1 MKKPILLI
9 VFSILFAFGPI
20 IVLLFGMAIA
30 EINSC
35 VLHEGY
41 ANSCIVL
48 GIEMGDILY
57 ATAVI
62 PWLSF
67 FTIPVGGV
75 FFLIGLAWLII
86 KSIQPAENKNA
97 S

>member
-1 MKKPILLI
+1 MKAPMLLI
-9 VFSILFAFGPI
+9 IFSILFALGPI
-20 IVLLFGMAIA
+20 ILLIIGMTIA

-35 VLHEGY
+35 DLHEGY

-48 GIEMGDILY
+48 GMEMGDFLY
-57 ATAVI
+57 ATGVI

-67 FTIPVGGV
+67 FTIPIGAV
-75 FFLIGLAWLII
+75 FFIIGLVWLIV
-86 KSIQPAENKNA
+86 KAVKPAEKHKP

>member
-1 MKKPILLI
+1 MKKPILLM
-9 VFSILFAFGPI
+9 VFSILFALGPFI
-20 IVLLFGMAIA
+20 ILFIGMSIA

-48 GIEMGDILY
+48 GIETGDILY
-57 ATAVI
+57 TTAVI

-67 FTIPVGGV
+67 FTIPVGAV
-75 FFLIGLAWLII
+75 FFIIGLVWLIV
-86 KSIQPAENKNA
+86 KAAQPEDNKIP

>member
-9 VFSILFAFGPI
+9 VLSILFALGPI
-20 IVLLFGMAIA
+20 ILLIIGMTVA

-35 VLHEGY
+35 ELHEGY

-48 GIEMGDILY
+48 GIEMGDLLY
-57 ATAVI
+57 ITAVI

-67 FTIPVGGV
+67 FTIPIGGI
-75 FFLIGLAWLII
+75 FFIIGLVWLIV
-86 KSIQPAENKNA
+86 KAAQPADNKKPL
-97 S
+97 